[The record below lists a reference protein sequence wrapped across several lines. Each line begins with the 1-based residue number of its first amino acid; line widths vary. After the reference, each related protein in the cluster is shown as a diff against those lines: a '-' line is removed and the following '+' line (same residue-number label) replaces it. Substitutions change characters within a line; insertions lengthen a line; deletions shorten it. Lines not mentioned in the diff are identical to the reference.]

1 MSRTKLRKIFHSKF
15 PHLVPLFDILYC
27 KANKVYF
34 HPSDGT
40 LDLIY
45 QVEGYAQGCP
55 LSAVFAALVLGEL
68 LQDIDKDLLLCCK
81 SRLNQIDCGFSESA
95 GFIGDVSNCLLHEDV
110 Y

>member
-1 MSRTKLRKIFHSKF
+1 MSRKKLRNILHSKF
-15 PHLVPLFDILYC
+15 PHLVPLFDSLYC

-34 HPSDGT
+34 RHSDGT

-68 LQDIDKDLLLCCK
+68 LLDIDKDLLLRCK
-81 SRLNQIDCGFSESA
+81 NRMNRIDCGFSESA
-95 GFIGDVSNCLLHEDV
+95 
-110 Y
+110 